1 MSQAMPTLP
10 TSRDQLAARK
20 ALGDPAVR
28 RVVEKFVRRRV
39 PPSDVED
46 VVQTV
51 FCDALAAADRPVES
65 TELTRWLLGIAR
77 HKVVDRHRR
86 ALREPPAELPEI
98 PAGPAPLEARA
109 LARWA
114 EQQAGDR
121 SDAKKT
127 LDWMAREGEGEKLD
141 AIAEEERVPAAR
153 VRQRVSRMRRWMKE
167 RWAAELAA
175 VAMLTLLAL
184 AAWWLLHDAAP
195 PEAHDRSGPLPGIVP
210 EAPSPLERARSLRAD
225 ALRACDRGAFRD
237 CLDGLDAARA
247 LDPVGDRDPAVDA
260 ARAGAQRALPSAL
273 PPKDDT
279 APVPTSMQS
288 VPTSMSK
295 SGPPPSSTSSEPPA
309 PVPKAAPKPVA
320 PKKPSADPFED
331 VGTPVPTKAKS
342 SPGTTEKSGS
352 KRKRAATK
360 VLDSTSW
367 GT

>member
-1 MSQAMPTLP
+1 MSQAMPTQP
-10 TSRDQLAARK
+10 TSRNHTMDRK

-51 FCDALAAADRPVES
+51 FCDALAAADRPVET

-98 PAGPAPLEARA
+98 PAGPAPIEARA
-109 LARWA
+109 LVRWA

-121 SDAKKT
+121 GEARKT

-175 VAMLTLLAL
+175 VAMLAILAL
-184 AAWWLLHDAAP
+184 AAWWLLHDPAP
-195 PEAHDRSGPLPGIVP
+195 PEAHDAPLPGIVP
-210 EAPSPLERARSLRAD
+210 EAPNPLDRARALRAD
-225 ALRACDRGAFRD
+225 ALRACDRGDWAT
-237 CLDGLDAARA
+237 CLDGLDAAKA
-247 LDPVGDRDPAVDA
+247 LDPDGDRAPAVEG
-260 ARAGAQRALPSAL
+260 ARAGARRAIPRAI
-273 PPKDDT
+273 PPKTQKDD
-279 APVPTSMQS
+279 APA
-288 VPTSMSK
+288 
-295 SGPPPSSTSSEPPA
+295 PPPQSPSPPPA
-309 PVPKAAPKPVA
+309 PSATNAPPSFLKPAPKSVRR
-320 PKKPSADPFED
+320 KPSSEPFED
-331 VGTPVPTKAKS
+331 VGTPVDGAKS
-342 SPGTTEKSGS
+342 GGSERSGRV
-352 KRKRAATK
+352 KKRAATK
-360 VLDSTSW
+360 VLDATSW
-367 GT
+367 GS